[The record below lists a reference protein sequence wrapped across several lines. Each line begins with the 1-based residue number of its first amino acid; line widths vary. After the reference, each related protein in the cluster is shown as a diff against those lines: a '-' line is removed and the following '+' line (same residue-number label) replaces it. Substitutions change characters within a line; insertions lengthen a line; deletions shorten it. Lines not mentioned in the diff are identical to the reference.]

1 MDRKNLMPHQTQ
13 PVNRSATTGQLPPAR
28 AELSEEALELS
39 EEALGELSEEA
50 LEGIS
55 GGKRRVRR

>member
-1 MDRKNLMPHQTQ
+1 MARKNLMPHQTQ
-13 PVNRSATTGQLPPAR
+13 PVNRSATGQLPPER